1 MKYTK
6 AEWLLLLKNILLTVA
21 GTLILAAGTAIFV
34 LPFDLVAGGVS
45 GLAIIINRLIPVEFI
60 TIDLIVTVLTWGLFF
75 VGLIVLGKGFAMK
88 TLISSIV
95 YPVGI
100 SVFLKLVD
108 PHVFGGFFSLQNSAH
123 SDIALLLGATL
134 GGVLVGAGCAI
145 TFLGGGSTGG
155 VDILAFTLCK
165 IFKKWKSSVVIFVI
179 DASIV
184 VLGMFLIGDFVLS
197 LLGILSAFIS
207 AVVVDKVFLGSSR
220 AFIAQIVT
228 DKYDEIN
235 TRVIEKLE
243 RTTTIFDATGGY
255 SGTEKKMVMV
265 SFTMGQYAELVSIVN
280 KTDKYAFVTIH
291 RAHEI
296 NGEGWTR

>member
-6 AEWLLLLKNILLTVA
+6 AEWLLILKNIILTVV
-21 GTLILAAGTAIFV
+21 GTLILAAGTAIFI

-45 GLAIIINRLIPVEFI
+45 GFAIIIKQLIPAEFV
-60 TIDLIVTVLTWGLFF
+60 TIDLIVTVLTWALFLMGLA
-75 VGLIVLGKGFAMK
+75 VLGRGFAMK

-100 SVFLKLVD
+100 SLFLRLTD
-108 PHVFGGFFSLQNSAH
+108 PSVFGGFFSLQNSSH

-134 GGVLVGAGCAI
+134 GGVLVGAGCAV

-155 VDILAFTLCK
+155 TDILAFTLCK
-165 IFKKWKSSVVIFVI
+165 IFKKWKSSVVIFAV
-179 DASIV
+179 DAVVV
-184 VLGMFLIGDFVLS
+184 VLGMFIIGDFVLT
-197 LLGILSAFIS
+197 LLGILSAFI
-207 AVVVDKVFLGSSR
+207 AALMVDKVFLGGSR

-228 DKYDEIN
+228 KKYDEIN
-235 TRVIEKLE
+235 AGVIAKLE
-243 RTTTIFDATGGY
+243 RTTTILDVTGGY
-255 SGTEKKMVMV
+255 SGTPKKMVMV
-265 SFTMGQYAELVSIVN
+265 SFTMSQYADLLRIIS
-280 KTDKYAFVTIH
+280 KADKYAFVTIH

>member
-123 SDIALLLGATL
+123 SDTALLLGATL